1 MRRFLVVLVGCALAF
16 AGCGGNDT
24 TEQSSASGGGSGKAT
39 TLKVGVIPIAD
50 VAPLYVGME
59 KGYFRDEGL
68 TIKPQIAEGGAAIAT
83 SVLSGDYQFGFS
95 NVVSL
100 VTARSKKLPLRIVA
114 QGASGY
120 ESESKA
126 FDTLLVPKG
135 SAIQDAK
142 GLEGKTVAVNAL
154 NNVGPLS
161 INYAVEQAGGDP
173 KKVKYIEVPFPE
185 MIAAIEAGKVDAA
198 WVVEPFA
205 SQGLAGGARSIFAPF
220 EAVSPDLTVATYF
233 TTEQYIDQNGDVV
246 DRFTRAMNKSL
257 AYSDENPAAVR
268 KAVLTYTKIPPQ
280 AAEKMKLP
288 NWNPEYNDASIDK
301 TIELAQKYGYIDG
314 PVALDELIRR

>member
-1 MRRFLVVLVGCALAF
+1 MRVSLLALTVCALVF
-16 AGCGGNDT
+16 AGCGGGET
-24 TEQSSASGGGSGKAT
+24 ASSGGGAGKPA

-50 VAPLYVGME
+50 VAPLYVGMQQGFFKDE
-59 KGYFRDEGL
+59 KL
-68 TIKPQIAEGGAAIAT
+68 TIEPQIAEGGAAIAT

-100 VTARSKKLPLRIVA
+100 ATARSKKLPLRIVA

-120 ESESKA
+120 KTAKDA

-135 SAIQDAK
+135 SAIRQAQD
-142 GLEGKTVAVNAL
+142 LEGKTVAVNAL
-154 NNVGPLS
+154 NNIGPLG

-173 KKVKYIEVPFPE
+173 KKVKYIEVPFPD
-185 MIAAIEAGKVDAA
+185 MIAALEAGRIDAA

-205 SQGLAGGARSIFAPF
+205 SQGQAGGARSIFAPF

-233 TTEQYIDQNGDVV
+233 TTDQYIQQNGDVV
-246 DRFTRAMNKSL
+246 NRFVRAMEKSL
-257 AYSDENPAAVR
+257 AYAAANPEAAR
-268 KAVLTYTKIPPQ
+268 KAVLTYTKIPE
-280 AAEKMKLP
+280 AAVQKMRLP

-301 TIELAQKYGYIDG
+301 TIALAQKYGFVEN
-314 PVALDELIRR
+314 PVALDDLIRR

>member
-1 MRRFLVVLVGCALAF
+1 MRVRLLALTVCALVF
-16 AGCGGNDT
+16 AGCGGGDT
-24 TEQSSASGGGSGKAT
+24 ASSGGGAGKPA

-50 VAPLYVGME
+50 VAPLYVGMQQGFFKDE
-59 KGYFRDEGL
+59 KL
-68 TIKPQIAEGGAAIAT
+68 TIEPKIADGGAAIAT
-83 SVLSGDYQFGFS
+83 SVLSGDNQFGFS

-120 ESESKA
+120 KTEKDA

-135 SAIQDAK
+135 SAIKQAK
-142 GLEGKTVAVNAL
+142 DLEGKTVAVNAL
-154 NNVGPLS
+154 NNIGPLG

-173 KKVKYIEVPFPE
+173 KKVKYIEVPFPD
-185 MIAAIEAGKVDAA
+185 MIAALEAGRIDAA

-205 SQGLAGGARSIFAPF
+205 SQGQAGGARSIFAPF

-233 TTEQYIDQNGDVV
+233 TSEQYIKQNGDVV
-246 DRFTRAMNKSL
+246 NRFVRAMEKSL
-257 AYSDENPAAVR
+257 AYAAANPEAAR
-268 KAVLTYTKIPPQ
+268 KAVLTYTKIPP
-280 AAEKMKLP
+280 AAVQKMKLP

-301 TIELAQKYGYIDG
+301 TIQLAQKYGFVEK
-314 PVALDELIRR
+314 PVALDDLIRR